1 MLKLFEPTSKVQ
13 KDRQIIQQTD
23 KRMAKYSRRG
33 IISNLLIYSL
43 CLLFEQT
50 FLTQYKNWALVLTL
64 GLLLVT
70 VWRGYLLFR
79 MDSIYPR
86 GPASWRNQYF
96 LATLVGACWWGLILS
111 TFTLLMNLKGEA
123 ALLWLYTVVFF
134 STTAH
139 AFAPYQRFLSV
150 YQFVALVPA
159 ATCTFFI
166 GELIGVFYG
175 CILLFFYWVLNHHCH
190 LISQSYW
197 DRWEA
202 HYSLARK
209 AESLEEEKRDTRASV
224 QLSKEYLNVLCRK
237 MQNMLGSDSDV
248 IERGA
253 SPVAVASQR
262 VQFED
267 VCRNVGDF
275 QRILTKD
282 FVTEEHIFNA
292 RHYLQTVMRSLLEE
306 AESRGVE
313 LETALSPA
321 LPARL
326 LGDSV
331 RVGQVISTAVK
342 SVLQQQQEGVV
353 IVEIEFMRPYEHAG
367 ELHVTVAR
375 QVSSAKRSFFHTEQ
389 AHVLD
394 INLDLVLAK
403 GIADVLG
410 GSLDIDEGGAKD
422 GKNVLFRVPLGVAE
436 ANSRPEYHRLE
447 YRGRQLML
455 IHHNPRWLDHK
466 RLELD
471 TMGFEVQTASHYKK
485 GVQEL
490 TRAVTAG
497 SPFDLVVY
505 YATPGDD
512 SSVQFCDD
520 LLSSQELRQIQQF
533 VVCSSTGRRFFR
545 ERILQLT
552 PTIHFIDKPA
562 GFFEFDLSFSGVFEL
577 QVPQFSDAESTHNN
591 QSLKVIWVASGK
603 DSDTATLYDDSSIS
617 IHRVGEVRQID
628 KYLESNDYDL
638 AIVEYSGGE
647 KFEGVAAIRAFERS
661 SNAESLVPIIGVGPH
676 EVQEDMLAYGADH
689 VVDIESLVAGDPR
702 TLRYWAKGRHL

>member
-43 CLLFEQT
+43 CLLFQQT
-50 FLTQYKNWALVLTL
+50 FYTQYKSWALVLTL
-64 GLLLVT
+64 GLLIVT
-70 VWRGYLLFR
+70 AWRGYLLFR

-96 LATLVGACWWGLILS
+96 IATLVGACWWGLILS

-134 STTAH
+134 ATTAH

-150 YQFVALVPA
+150 YQFLALVPA

-175 CILLFFYWVLNHHCH
+175 CILLFFYWVLNHHCQ

-197 DRWEA
+197 DRLEA
-202 HYSLARK
+202 QHSLARK

-237 MQNMLGSDSDV
+237 LQNMLALEADTSDSSV
-248 IERGA
+248 
-253 SPVAVASQR
+253 SPVAAASQR
-262 VQFED
+262 AQFEG
-267 VCRNVGDF
+267 VCRNVNDF

-292 RHYLQTVMRSLLEE
+292 RHYLQTVMRSLLAQ

-331 RVGQVISTAVK
+331 RIGQVIATAVK
-342 SVLQQQQEGVV
+342 SVLQQQQDGVV
-353 IVEIEFMRPYEHAG
+353 IVEIEFVRSYEHAG

-375 QVSSAKRSFFHTEQ
+375 QVNQTKKSFFQTEQ
-389 AHVLD
+389 APALD

-403 GIADVLG
+403 GIADTLG
-410 GSLDIDEGGAKD
+410 GSLDIDEAGTVD

-436 ANSRPEYHRLE
+436 ASSRPEYHRLE
-447 YRGRQLML
+447 YKGRRLML

-471 TMGFEVQTASHYKK
+471 TMGFDVQIATHYKK
-485 GVQEL
+485 GLQEL
-490 TRAVTAG
+490 GRAVTAG

-505 YATPGDD
+505 YTTPGDE
-512 SSVQFCDD
+512 SSVEFCNDV
-520 LLSSQELRQIQQF
+520 LSSQDLRQIQQF
-533 VVCSSTGRRFFR
+533 VVSSSMGKKFFQ
-545 ERILQLT
+545 ERILQLA
-552 PTIHFIDKPA
+552 PTIHSIEKPA
-562 GFFEFDLSFSGVFEL
+562 GFFEFDLSFSAVFEL
-577 QVPQFSDAESTHNN
+577 QVPQFEESETA
-591 QSLKVIWVASGK
+591 QRQESLKVIWVALGK
-603 DSDTATLYDDSSIS
+603 DFNNATLYNDSSID
-617 IHRVGEVRQID
+617 IHCVGELKQID
-628 KYLESNDYDL
+628 KYLAGNHYDL
-638 AIVEYSGGE
+638 AIVEYSVSE
-647 KFEGVAAIRAFERS
+647 KYQAVAAVREFERS
-661 SNAESLVPIIGVGPH
+661 AGAESLVPILGVGPD
-676 EVQEDMLAYGADH
+676 EVQQDMLAYGADH
-689 VVDIESLVAGDPR
+689 VVDIDSLLAGDPR
-702 TLRYWAKGRHL
+702 TLRYWARGRHL